1 MGLRQWLGLGVVTPP
16 LSPANAV
23 DALCVRFGATY
34 ERSISAGGE
43 VQMRLIR
50 PDATLSAVG
59 ATTYDAIVA
68 LEAKAAAWES
78 LL

>member
-16 LSPANAV
+16 ESPANAV

-34 ERSISAGGE
+34 ERSIAPSGQ

-50 PDATLSAVG
+50 PDATLSATG
-59 ATTYDAIVA
+59 ATTRDAILA